1 MIKIKLGN
9 REYNVQEA
17 RSIDEKYKG
26 LQDVKELPQDEGMI
40 FYFDQPE
47 RVEMWMRDTLIPLDI
62 IFIDEDQEVIAVEQ
76 GQPNDDTLLSHEDT
90 MYVVEVNANSGVQVG
105 DNLEFVEDEDEEIV
119 MKVLAPDGSSQMDLV
134 GGERIVS
141 RRETKILIRK
151 AKKAYDSQ
159 NDRDFKSLGKYIFKV
174 LKGQDRRD
182 PEYVNSPD

>member
-1 MIKIKLGN
+1 MIKIRLGN
-9 REYNVQEA
+9 QEYNVQEA
-17 RSIDEKYKG
+17 RSIDEKQQG
-26 LQDVKELPQDEGMI
+26 LQGVKELPQDEGMI

-62 IFIDEDQEVIAVEQ
+62 IFINEDQEVIAVEQ

-90 MYVVEVNANSGVQVG
+90 MYVVEVNANSGVKV
-105 DNLEFVEDEDEEIV
+105 DDTLEFVDDKEVV

-141 RRETKILIRK
+141 RKETKVLIRK

-159 NDRDFKSLGKYIFKV
+159 NDRDFKALGKYMFKV
-174 LKGQDRRD
+174 
-182 PEYVNSPD
+182 S

>member
-1 MIKIKLGN
+1 MIKIRLGN
-9 REYNVQEA
+9 QEYNVQEA
-17 RSIDEKYKG
+17 RSIDEKQQG
-26 LQDVKELPQDEGMI
+26 LQGVKELPQDEGMI

-62 IFIDEDQEVIAVEQ
+62 IFINEDQEVIAVEQ

-90 MYVVEVNANSGVQVG
+90 MYVVEVNANSGVKI
-105 DNLEFVEDEDEEIV
+105 DDTLEFVDDKEVV

-141 RRETKILIRK
+141 RKETKVLIRK

-159 NDRDFKSLGKYIFKV
+159 NDRDFKALGKYMFKV
-174 LKGQDRRD
+174 LKGQDGRD

>member
-1 MIKIKLGN
+1 MIKIRLGN
-9 REYNVQEA
+9 QEYNVQEA
-17 RSIDEKYKG
+17 RSIDEKQQG
-26 LQDVKELPQDEGMI
+26 LQGVKELPQDEGMI

-62 IFIDEDQEVIAVEQ
+62 IFINEDQEVIAVEQ

-90 MYVVEVNANSGVQVG
+90 MYVVEVNANSGVKV
-105 DNLEFVEDEDEEIV
+105 DDTLEFVDDKEVV

-141 RRETKILIRK
+141 RKETKVLIRK

-159 NDRDFKSLGKYIFKV
+159 NDRDFKALGKYMFKV
-174 LKGQDRRD
+174 LKGQDGRD